1 LIDIEAQPPTAVT
14 SRRVQAI
21 IDWLLSE
28 QAEVDRQPDLDI
40 EIHIRGGC
48 VTASLTRLARL
59 GRTRRKKR

>member
-1 LIDIEAQPPTAVT
+1 MAVVST
-14 SRRVQAI
+14 RVQAI

-28 QAEVDRQPDLDI
+28 QAEIDRQPDLDI
-40 EIHIRGGC
+40 EVHLRGPC